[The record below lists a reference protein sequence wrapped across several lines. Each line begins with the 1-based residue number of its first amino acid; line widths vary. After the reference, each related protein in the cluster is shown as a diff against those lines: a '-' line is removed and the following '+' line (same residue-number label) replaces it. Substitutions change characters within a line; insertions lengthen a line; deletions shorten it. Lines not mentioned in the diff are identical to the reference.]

1 MRPRKAGTAPRGRRG
16 LTLPEVLVTLAII
29 SVLAAVMIPALTG
42 QLAKGDAG
50 RVAEDLKA
58 IQTGMGAFVAD
69 VRVYPRTVNQLTRQ
83 ITNDASFPRLGGRLS
98 PTGAYLP
105 AQLPRWR
112 GPYMV
117 KSIAATQTSVITGF
131 DALIDGTF
139 SSSTTT
145 DLVTP
150 YVAISVTGLDQ
161 TQLDRVDLII
171 DDGVSTTG
179 LFRTESGNGA
189 FYALPIQ

>member
-1 MRPRKAGTAPRGRRG
+1 MRLRNAGTASGRRGG

-29 SVLAAVMIPALTG
+29 SVLAAVLIPALTG

-50 RVAEDLKA
+50 RVAEDLKS
-58 IQTGMGAFVAD
+58 IQTGIGAFVSD
-69 VRVYPRTVNQLTRQ
+69 VRVYPRTVNQLTQ
-83 ITNDASFPRLGGRLS
+83 KITTDASVTRLGGRLS
-98 PTGAYLP
+98 PTGAYS
-105 AQLPRWR
+105 AVQLPRWR

-117 KSIAATQTSVITGF
+117 KSIAALQTSVVTGF
-131 DALIDGTF
+131 DALIDGNF

-150 YVAISVTGLDQ
+150 YVGISVTGLDQ
-161 TQLDRVDLII
+161 AQLDRVDLII